1 VSGIRGATSLI
12 ITRYDIWDM
21 DCCIHTHALSGNILT
36 MGFIKTLLA
45 AINFHIYVDNDV
57 NEQFA

>member
-1 VSGIRGATSLI
+1 
-12 ITRYDIWDM
+12 M

-36 MGFIKTLLA
+36 MEFIKTLLA